1 MIRKRIATMVRG
13 AIEKCKE
20 SGSIPRDVAI
30 SPLIEAPRD
39 EGNGDYSTNVAFSL
53 ARTLRQHPEA
63 IARTILEQMDHGG
76 LCEKVEIAAKGFI
89 NFYLK
94 ADVYLEGLGEIAGR
108 GVDAFL
114 PDVGQGQK
122 VILEFVS
129 ANPTG
134 PLHIGHGRG
143 AAVGDVLASLLE
155 KVGYGVTREYYVNNA
170 GRQILTLGRSVY
182 LRWKELQGEK
192 IEYAPDLYQG
202 EYIREIARELIE
214 TKAPVPQ
221 EQGLAIAFLAS
232 HASDLIL
239 DGIRR
244 DLEAFRVFFDNYY
257 PEDDLFRNGKVEA
270 TIEALKARKYL
281 YEEEGA
287 LWFKAGGLGDEK
299 DRVVV
304 KSDGEKTY
312 LASDMAY
319 HKDKFERGFSLLID
333 LWGSDHHGYIPR
345 MKAAIEALGQDPE
358 ALKVILIQFVT
369 LLRDGKP
376 VGMSTRSGT
385 FTTLRE
391 VLDEVGADVARFFF
405 LMRKSDA
412 HLEFDL
418 DLAKRHS
425 NENPVYYVQYA
436 NARIESIFRSARE
449 AGFDSERLNGADTAL
464 LTMKEETD
472 LIKAILD
479 YFDVIEGAA
488 RSLEPHRL
496 TFYLIDLVGKFHS
509 YYNKARVLG
518 NEPGLTAAR
527 LVLLDALRQVIASG
541 LMILGVSVPD
551 RM

>member
-53 ARTLRQHPEA
+53 ARTLGQHPEA

-270 TIEALKARKYL
+270 TIEALKVRKYL

>member
-63 IARTILEQMDHGG
+63 IARTIREQMDHGG

-270 TIEALKARKYL
+270 TIEALKVRKYL

>member
-39 EGNGDYSTNVAFSL
+39 EGHGDYSTNVAFSL

-244 DLEAFRVFFDNYY
+244 DLEAFGVFFDNYY

-270 TIEALKARKYL
+270 TIEALKVREYL

-449 AGFDSERLNGADTAL
+449 AGFNSERLNGADTAL

>member
-1 MIRKRIATMVRG
+1 MVRG
-13 AIEKCKE
+13 AIDKCKE
-20 SGSIPRDVAI
+20 SGSIPRDVAVN
-30 SPLIEAPRD
+30 PLIEAPRD
-39 EGNGDYSTNVAFSL
+39 EGHGDYSTNVAFTL
-53 ARTLRQHPEA
+53 ARPLRQNPEA
-63 IARTILEQMDHGG
+63 IARTILEQMDHSG

-94 ADVYLEGLGEIAGR
+94 TDVYLEALGEIAGQ

-114 PDVGQGQK
+114 PDVGQGRK

-143 AAVGDVLASLLE
+143 AAVGDVLASLLDR
-155 KVGYGVTREYYVNNA
+155 VGYGVTREYYVNNA
-170 GRQILTLGRSVY
+170 GRQIMTLGRSVY

-214 TKAPVPQ
+214 SEAPVPQ
-221 EQGLAIAFLAS
+221 EQDNAIAFLAT
-232 HASDLIL
+232 HAAGLIL

-257 PEDDLFRNGKVEA
+257 PEDDLFRNGKVQA
-270 TIEALKARKYL
+270 TIEALKAREYL

-391 VLDEVGADVARFFF
+391 VIDEVGADVARFFF

-449 AGFDSERLNGADTAL
+449 AGFDTERLNGADTAL
-464 LTMKEETD
+464 LTMKEEAD

-496 TFYLIDLVGKFHS
+496 TFYLVELVGKFHS

-518 NEPGLTAAR
+518 NEPGLTTAR

-541 LMILGVSVPD
+541 LMVLGVSIPD

>member
-270 TIEALKARKYL
+270 TIEALKVRKYL

>member
-221 EQGLAIAFLAS
+221 EQCLAIAFLAS

-270 TIEALKARKYL
+270 TIEALKVRKYL